1 MYTVDQ
7 SSTELQLEE
16 IINFVISMILR
27 DRGER
32 LLLQTTMLYNS
43 NMQIYGG

>member
-7 SSTELQLEE
+7 GSTELQLEE
-16 IINFVISMILR
+16 IINFVISMLLHEGR
-27 DRGER
+27 ER

>member
-7 SSTELQLEE
+7 SSTELQQEE
-16 IINFVISMILR
+16 IINFVISMLLH

>member
-7 SSTELQLEE
+7 GSTELQLEE
-16 IINFVISMILR
+16 IINFVISMLLH
-27 DRGER
+27 GEER
-32 LLLQTTMLYNS
+32 VYYYKQQCYNS